1 MGGTPVSPRPQLG
14 GLRHELHAL
23 HGALR
28 NFDEGEERDQR
39 YAIFADSAS
48 TMDRIASDRTTPR
61 GGGHRGLQQAHE
73 LGQVGHN
80 PMDSRPPTW
89 AWRTMRWPAST
100 QKGRRKTSSTPYM
113 RETGV
118 ARMTEAKS
126 GGTNSW
132 IASHIQRRRGYRP
145 SKGGRLRQRRHERK
159 VLAGRPILPAPLRA
173 RSDRSFPCSRLNK
186 ILSDGCSRCGRDG
199 RESCQHLFARCE
211 A

>member
-1 MGGTPVSPRPQLG
+1 MGGKPVSPRPQLG
-14 GLRHELHAL
+14 GLRHELYAL

-28 NFDEGEERDQR
+28 TFDDGEERDQR
-39 YAIFADSAS
+39 YAAS

-73 LGQVGHN
+73 SGQVGHN

-100 QKGRRKTSSTPYM
+100 QKGRQKTSSTPYM

-132 IASHIQRRRGYRP
+132 IAI
-145 SKGGRLRQRRHERK
+145 SKGAGATGHPRAGGSDRGATSARSLP
-159 VLAGRPILPAPLRA
+159 AGRYCQLLSGHAATGAFPAA
-173 RSDRSFPCSRLNK
+173 
-186 ILSDGCSRCGRDG
+186 G
-199 RESCQHLFARCE
+199 
-211 A
+211 